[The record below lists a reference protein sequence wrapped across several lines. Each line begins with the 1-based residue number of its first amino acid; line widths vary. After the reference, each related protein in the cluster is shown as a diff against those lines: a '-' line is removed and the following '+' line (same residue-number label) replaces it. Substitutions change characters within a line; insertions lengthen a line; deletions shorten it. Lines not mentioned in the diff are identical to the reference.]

1 MKKFTEK
8 EKNFHRNYQQMK
20 RGLKK
25 EDARPFLFLL
35 TILDN
40 GGFDYVKQ
48 FLSYVKNKN
57 LKVFRELYNG
67 IKYRFLFDE
76 VEEWQKDI

>member
-1 MKKFTEK
+1 MRKMTKK

-25 EDARPFLFLL
+25 GDAEPFLFLL
-35 TILDN
+35 EILDYD
-40 GGFDYVKQ
+40 GGATYVKQ

-57 LKVFRELYNG
+57 WKVFKELYNG
-67 IKYRFLFDE
+67 IKYRFLLDE
-76 VEEWQKDI
+76 GEE